1 MVFPAFDRTER
12 YEGGAFR
19 GGQVRGA
26 RRQRC
31 AAKPGRYRRWNG
43 QGFLVGKLRK
53 GVQRRPAVA
62 NHARS
67 GLEDSAHSLAMDF
80 GLAGATELRMRDRNE
95 VVNEIDRA
103 HPGFAQPRAK
113 ALAVEAGVP
122 DIQIK
127 SAVGAA

>member
-1 MVFPAFDRTER
+1 RAP
-12 YEGGAFR
+12 
-19 GGQVRGA
+19 
-26 RRQRC
+26 
-31 AAKPGRYRRWNG
+31 KPGRNRRWNRER
-43 QGFLVGKLRK
+43 FLVGKLLK

-62 NHARS
+62 DHAAPR
-67 GLEDSAHSLAMDF
+67 LEDSAHSLAMDF
-80 GLAGATELRMRDRNE
+80 GLTGATELRMRDRNE

-103 HPGFAQPRAK
+103 HPGLAQPRAE